1 MEIKKEDLMQAEGI
15 RKVNQDGVDYFCI
28 SDVAA
33 YVKED
38 FKMVRPVKFEFK
50 GIELS
55 FATIEQIEKS
65 RYKEPLSDFD
75 KMLLKIKKVSE

>member
-15 RKVNQDGVDYFCI
+15 RKINQDGVDYFCI

-38 FKMVRPVKFEFK
+38 DFKLIRSVSVSYNN
-50 GIELS
+50 IDLQ
-55 FATIEQIEKS
+55 FATLDQIEKS
-65 RYKEPLSDFD
+65 RYKEPLSDFN
-75 KMLLKIKKVSE
+75 KMLLKGKKFD